1 MADEVKNE
9 EEENNTFGAFDN
21 KYVKGGIAAFIGAIA
36 AKNDPYLL
44 QGFQEKIDELE
55 KADRARRD
63 KFIETATKTATE
75 EISKNKLK
83 RLARRE
89 TIEPAIKQAVAN
101 GMNPIIA
108 GRAYKAGHLPTL
120 MKLKLKD
127 SSLDLNSLYKVSS
140 EYPNVGGEYSTTDII
155 EALAGPTLKLSK
167 SFENLKAPSSINPLR
182 NFLGTGDDTSAQKEI
197 QQRIA
202 AVDTSSDDYKPI
214 DYSGIEVSDL
224 GKRALASMQKTRNI
238 TANSIKSNFT
248 RNLANAL
255 GIKSGITSSGEYVF
269 NSDDKVNEGYGMT
282 IQSQMSKEVEDL
294 ITKEFM
300 SPADAQKQVFDKYFN
315 TTDDGLKLDISIV
328 GPQGLNILPTGWTP
342 ADPKGG
348 NKGSGA
354 KTTGTGNTGKV
365 TLKSLLDSWNK
376 KRDNLL
382 KRYGGNRNN
391 TAYKRQIRLQG
402 NTVKKQYEVLGGNPD
417 DIDNTP

>member
-1 MADEVKNE
+1 MAEEVKNE

-21 KYVKGGIAAFIGAIA
+21 KYAKGIGATVLAAIV

-55 KADRARRD
+55 KADRARRE

-75 EISKNKLK
+75 EIARNKLK

-89 TIEPAIKQAVAN
+89 KIEPEIKRAVEN
-101 GMNPIIA
+101 GLSPILA
-108 GRAYKAGHLPTL
+108 GKAYKAGHLPTL

-127 SSLDLNSLYKVSS
+127 ASLDLNSLYKVSS

-155 EALAGPTLKLSK
+155 EALAGPTLKLNQ
-167 SFENLKAPSSINPLR
+167 SFDNIKAPRSINPLR
-182 NFLGTGDDTSAQKEI
+182 NFLGTGIDTSAQEEI
-197 QQRIA
+197 KQRVG
-202 AVDTSSDDYKPI
+202 AVETSDDYKSI

-224 GKRALASMQKTRNI
+224 GKRALASMQKPRNI
-238 TANSIKSNFT
+238 TANSIKSYFT
-248 RNLANAL
+248 GNLANAL
-255 GIKSGITSSGEYVF
+255 GIKSGITSTGDYVF
-269 NSDDKVNEGYGMT
+269 NTDDKVNEGYGMM

-315 TTDDGLKLDISIV
+315 TTNDGLKLDMNIV
-328 GPQGLNILPTGWTP
+328 GPKGLNILPEGWTP

-348 NKGSGA
+348 KTGSGA
-354 KTTGTGNTGKV
+354 KKTGTGNTGKV

-376 KRDNLL
+376 KRDDLL
-382 KRYGGNRNN
+382 KRYGGSRNN
-391 TAYKRQIRLQG
+391 TRYKNQIRLQG
-402 NTVKKQYEVLGGNPD
+402 NNAKKQYAVLGGNPD
-417 DIDNTP
+417 DINTAP

>member
-1 MADEVKNE
+1 MAEEVKNE

-21 KYVKGGIAAFIGAIA
+21 KYAKGIGATVLAAIV

-75 EISKNKLK
+75 EIARNKLK

-89 TIEPAIKQAVAN
+89 KIEPEIKRAVEN
-101 GMNPIIA
+101 GLNPIIA
-108 GRAYKAGHLPTL
+108 GKAYKAGHLPTL
-120 MKLKLKD
+120 MKLKLRD
-127 SSLDLNSLYKVSS
+127 ASLDLNSLYKVAG

-155 EALAGPTLKLSK
+155 EALAGPTLKLNQ
-167 SFENLKAPSSINPLR
+167 SFDNLKAPRSINPLR
-182 NFLGTGDDTSAQKEI
+182 NFLGTGDDTSAQEEI
-197 QQRIA
+197 KQRVG
-202 AVDTSSDDYKPI
+202 AVETSDDYKTI
-214 DYSGIEVSDL
+214 DYGGIEVSDL

-238 TANSIKSNFT
+238 TSNQIKSNFT

-315 TTDDGLKLDISIV
+315 TTDDGLKLDMSIV
-328 GPQGLNILPTGWTP
+328 GSKGLNILPKGWTP

-348 NKGSGA
+348 NTGSGA
-354 KTTGTGNTGKV
+354 KNKGAGNTGKV
-365 TLKSLLDSWNK
+365 TPKSLLDSWNK
-376 KRDNLL
+376 TRKDLL
-382 KRYGGNRNN
+382 ERYGSNKNN
-391 TAYKRQIRLQG
+391 TAYKNQLRLQG
-402 NTVKKQYEVLGGNPD
+402 NSVKKQYEVLGGNPD
-417 DIDNTP
+417 DINTAP

>member
-1 MADEVKNE
+1 MAEEVKNE

-21 KYVKGGIAAFIGAIA
+21 KYAKGIGATVLAAIV
-36 AKNDPYLL
+36 AKNNPYLL

-55 KADRARRD
+55 KADRARRE

-75 EISKNKLK
+75 EIARNKLK

-89 TIEPAIKQAVAN
+89 KIEPEIKRAVEN
-101 GMNPIIA
+101 GLSPILA
-108 GRAYKAGHLPTL
+108 GKAYKAGHLPTL

-127 SSLDLNSLYKVSS
+127 STLDLNSLYKVSS

-155 EALAGPTLKLSK
+155 EALAGPTLKLNQ
-167 SFENLKAPSSINPLR
+167 SFDNIKAPRSINPLR
-182 NFLGTGDDTSAQKEI
+182 NFLGTDDDTSAQEEI
-197 QQRIA
+197 KQRVG
-202 AVDTSSDDYKPI
+202 AVETSDDYKPI
-214 DYSGIEVSDL
+214 DYGGIEVSDL

-238 TANSIKSNFT
+238 TANSIKSDFT

-255 GIKSGITSSGEYVF
+255 GIKSGISQGQYVF
-269 NSDDKVNEGYGMT
+269 ASDDKVNEGYGMM

-315 TTDDGLKLDISIV
+315 TTDDGLKLDMSIV
-328 GPQGLNILPTGWTP
+328 GPDGLNILPKGWTP

-348 NKGSGA
+348 NTGSGA
-354 KTTGTGNTGKV
+354 KKTGTGNTGKV

-376 KRDNLL
+376 TRESLFK
-382 KRYGGNRNN
+382 KYGSNKNN

-402 NTVKKQYEVLGGNPD
+402 NSVKKQYAVLGGNPD
-417 DIDNTP
+417 DINNAP